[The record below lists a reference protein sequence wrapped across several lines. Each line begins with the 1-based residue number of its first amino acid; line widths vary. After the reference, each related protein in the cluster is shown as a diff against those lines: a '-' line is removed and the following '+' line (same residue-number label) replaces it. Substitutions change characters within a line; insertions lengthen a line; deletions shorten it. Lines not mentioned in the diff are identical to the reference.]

1 MTDTEI
7 IVTNMTLDDL
17 FIAMQPTEED
27 REQAR
32 CWIENER
39 HINTMTKESLNS
51 EDMVRRQNATKQSI
65 VLS

>member
-17 FIAMQPTEED
+17 FIAMQTTEED

-32 CWIENER
+32 RWIENER
-39 HINTMTKESLNS
+39 HINTMPTNIAGH
-51 EDMVRRQNATKQSI
+51 DAPKQPTVI
-65 VLS
+65 

>member
-32 CWIENER
+32 RWIESER
-39 HINTMTKESLNS
+39 RINTVSTHEIIQKLP
-51 EDMVRRQNATKQSI
+51 
-65 VLS
+65 L

>member
-32 CWIENER
+32 RWIENER
-39 HINTMTKESLNS
+39 HINTMTK
-51 EDMVRRQNATKQSI
+51 
-65 VLS
+65 